1 MKMVVLIAVVDKS
14 IIHENINTVNTK
26 NWIGLQAIALSP

>member
-1 MKMVVLIAVVDKS
+1 MKMVVLIAVDES
-14 IIHENINTVNTK
+14 IIHKNINTVNAK

>member
-26 NWIGLQAIALSP
+26 N